1 MNRRIRKKRNQHKP
15 NGTTYTQHRKNIK
28 IIKRIVRLTKKRA
41 RIISFSYEND
51 IITNMQ
57 EGIDTMAQLMAD
69 DIGMPIILRETTTG
83 YESRAIPLGPSVSF
97 EVNIVRGHR
106 LSNED
111 IRNSEMLADQYID
124 FRETFK

>member
-1 MNRRIRKKRNQHKP
+1 
-15 NGTTYTQHRKNIK
+15 
-28 IIKRIVRLTKKRA
+28 
-41 RIISFSYEND
+41 
-51 IITNMQ
+51 MQ
-57 EGIDTMAQLMAD
+57 EGIDTMAQMMAD

-83 YESRAIPLGPSVSF
+83 YESRAIPLGPSMSF

-111 IRNSEMLADQYID
+111 IRNSEMLADQYIN